1 MYSEKMK
8 DKMFGGNVIYLDKK
22 GYKLK
27 YFYDYEIMKLNIKI
41 FGKLK
46 SYLDFKVYKLINGDD
61 DRYG

>member
-1 MYSEKMK
+1 MK
-8 DKMFGGNVIYLDKK
+8 ILDKMFRVNVIYLDKK

-41 FGKLK
+41 FGKLN
-46 SYLDFKVYKLINGDD
+46 LDFKVYKLINGDD